1 VILVM
6 DEGYRAAATGRFPQH
21 DVRFYPKSIEDADAF
36 GEAIRPAHALALR
49 RPLPFPFDRRVIAAA
64 NNLQFINKTG
74 SGADWFDVPALT
86 EAGIMAAVN
95 TGVNAP
101 SVAEHT
107 VMLMLLCLR
116 GGYGFI
122 EPMRRGVWEREP
134 GSHHPPSLLNGKTVG
149 IIGLGNIG
157 SHVARA
163 MLGLGARVIAYQPR
177 PRPLTPDLASV
188 ILVSLDDLLRESDI
202 VTLHVPLTGES
213 RAMIGP
219 RELALMKPTAILI
232 NTSRG
237 KVIDEGA
244 LYVALRD
251 GKLRGAGLD
260 VFEEEP
266 TPADNP
272 LLKLENVCAT
282 PHVAGAAAEITA
294 LQIEATLT
302 NIERFLAGQR
312 PERLVNPEVLGSDQL
327 RARHLRAM
335 HV

>member
-1 VILVM
+1 M

-64 NNLQFINKTG
+64 NDLQFINKTG

-107 VMLMLLCLR
+107 VMLMLFCLR
-116 GGYGFI
+116 GGFGYM
-122 EPMRRGVWEREP
+122 EALRRGVWEREP
-134 GSHHPPSLLNGKTVG
+134 AAQPQPALLHGKTVG
-149 IIGLGNIG
+149 IVGLGNIG

-177 PRPLTPDLASV
+177 LRPLPPDLASV
-188 ILVSLDDLLRESDI
+188 TLVSLDGLLRESDV
-202 VTLHVPLTGES
+202 VTLHVPLTDET
-213 RAMIGP
+213 RAMLGP

-237 KVIDEGA
+237 KVIAESA
-244 LYVALRD
+244 LYEALRD
-251 GKLRGAGLD
+251 GRLRAAGLD
-260 VFEEEP
+260 VFQEEP

-272 LLKLENVCAT
+272 LLKLDNVCAT
-282 PHVAGAAAEITA
+282 PHVGGAAAEITA

-312 PERLVNPEVLGSDQL
+312 PERLVNPEVLDTDQL
-327 RARHLRAM
+327 RAEHLRAM
-335 HV
+335 PA